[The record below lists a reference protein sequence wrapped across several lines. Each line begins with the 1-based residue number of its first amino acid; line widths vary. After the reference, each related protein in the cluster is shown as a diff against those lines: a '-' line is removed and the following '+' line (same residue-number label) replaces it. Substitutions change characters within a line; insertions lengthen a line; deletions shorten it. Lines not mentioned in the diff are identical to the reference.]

1 MKKIYVDYQPNSDE
15 NLVGDGSALAKT
27 DELISENINN
37 ECIIIS
43 QEILLASFMLRML
56 EKKIELI
63 LTYNGEFLSYDDLG
77 FFVNDEELTFHK
89 RLIVEQINQVRIGKM
104 NGN

>member
-1 MKKIYVDYQPNSDE
+1 MKKIYVDYQPNSTE
-15 NLVGDGSALAKT
+15 NLVGDGNALAKT
-27 DELISENINN
+27 DELISENIN
-37 ECIIIS
+37 ECIIIA

-63 LTYNGEFLSYDDLG
+63 LTYNGEFLSYDDLV
-77 FFVNDEELTFHK
+77 FFVNDEEFTFHK